1 MSAFV
6 IDTNV
11 AIVANG
17 KTPQAGSACELACI
31 RVLLEVRR
39 TGIVVLDVGLDILR
53 EYMRKLSMS
62 GQPGPGDAFMKWV
75 WQVQA
80 DSSHCELVMIS
91 RHEQRG
97 FVEFPD
103 DQALNDF
110 DPDDRKFVA
119 VALTS
124 SKNPSVLNAVDSGWW
139 RYRDSLRRNGVA
151 IRFLCPE
158 QFS

>member
-1 MSAFV
+1 MNAFV

-17 KTPQAGSACELACI
+17 KTPQAGRACELACI
-31 RVLLEVRR
+31 RVLVELRR
-39 TGIVVLDVGLDILR
+39 TGIVVLDMGMQILS
-53 EYMRKLSMS
+53 EYMKRLSMS
-62 GQPGPGDAFMKWV
+62 GQPGLGDAFMKWV

-91 RHEQRG
+91 PHEQRG

-110 DPDDRKFVA
+110 DRDDRKFVA

-124 SKNPSVLNAVDSGWW
+124 SKHPSVLNAVDSDWW
-139 RYRDSLRRNGVA
+139 VYRDSLRRNGVA

>member
-1 MSAFV
+1 M

-17 KTPQAGSACELACI
+17 KTPQADSACELACV
-31 RVLLEVRR
+31 RALLEVRR
-39 TGIVVLDVGLDILR
+39 TGIVVLDMGMQILS
-53 EYMRKLSMS
+53 EYMKRLSMS

-80 DSSHCELVMIS
+80 DSSHCELVGIS
-91 RHEQRG
+91 GHEQRG

-103 DQALNDF
+103 DRALEGF
-110 DPDDRKFVA
+110 DRDDRKFVA